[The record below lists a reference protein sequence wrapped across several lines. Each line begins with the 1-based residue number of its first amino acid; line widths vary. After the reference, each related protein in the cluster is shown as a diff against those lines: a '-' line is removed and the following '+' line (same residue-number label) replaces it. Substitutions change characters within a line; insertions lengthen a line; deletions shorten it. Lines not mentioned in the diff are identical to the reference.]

1 MDKFCKNP
9 AYKNI
14 SSSQSKNVKPVYRIV
29 CSNGV
34 CRIITL

>member
-1 MDKFCKNP
+1 MDKFSKP
-9 AYKNI
+9 QGYKSI
-14 SSSQSKNVKPVYRIV
+14 SSSESKNVKPVYRIV